1 MNSKLTLKK
10 KIVIKKVWTTD
21 KTVIKYS
28 LGHTQKIPYEMF
40 RKVLGIMPES
50 EKVNSN
56 RGKWY

>member
-1 MNSKLTLKK
+1 MN
-10 KIVIKKVWTTD
+10 

-50 EKVNSN
+50 EKVNSTELLP
-56 RGKWY
+56 W